1 MVQYSPLKRI
11 DFMQEMWNNKFSRDG
26 FLYGEEVN
34 SFIKENSHLLEKNT
48 TVLCLGEGEGRNA
61 IFLAKKGLHVEALDA
76 SDIGLKKLHKKALA
90 EDIAVT
96 IRHTLLENWQPA
108 KKYDAIISTFTHL
121 ERNEQKEMF
130 IKSIDAL
137 KENGYFIAEFFSVDQ
152 INFLSG
158 GPKDI
163 NLLYQLDDLYKLFAT
178 LPCTIHK
185 LSHEIV
191 TLKEGTGHN
200 GEASVIRII
209 LRRWR

>member
-1 MVQYSPLKRI
+1 
-11 DFMQEMWNNKFSRDG
+11 MQEIWNNKFSRDG
-26 FLYGEEVN
+26 FLYGEEAN
-34 SFIKENSHLLEKNT
+34 SFIKENSHLFKKHA

-76 SDIGLKKLHKKALA
+76 SDVGLKKLHQKSIK
-90 EDIAVT
+90 ENVVIT
-96 IRHTLLENWQPA
+96 IRHTLLENWQPV

-121 ERNEQKEMF
+121 PRNEQKEMF

-137 KENGYFIAEFFSVDQ
+137 KEEGYFIAEFFSVDQ

-158 GPKDI
+158 GPKDT
-163 NLLYQLDDLYKLFAT
+163 NLLYQLEDLYKLFTT

-185 LSHEIV
+185 LSQEIV
-191 TLKEGTGHN
+191 TLKEGKGHN